1 MTSDPPIFLSARDCQ
16 KLLSPDHVL
25 AEIERALVWDAEG
38 TVRWPAPR
46 NLNIVPD
53 RFGSHYHA
61 KACVLEDVPVAG
73 FRVVSHPEDEASR
86 FATRWVLL
94 VDPLT
99 GLPLAIIDESWS
111 YAQRTVASIV
121 LASHRL
127 AGPQPRILA
136 LVGAGRLATAALEY
150 YSRLFHLQEVR
161 IASRRAETRSA
172 LAAKA
177 QRRYGLSAKAA
188 DSIEQAVRG
197 ADLVLTSTSSGKA
210 VLEEPWVSHGAV
222 VASLTTAEPGRD
234 FAKQCDLLVVDSR
247 EQLQKEL
254 IAEFGPEAPDWVKAT
269 VGEVVTGQHPGRTD
283 PAQRVLIITEGMAS
297 QDVAL
302 AYRAYQLALESK
314 NGTPLPMAEAE
325 D

>member
-1 MTSDPPIFLSARDCQ
+1 MNVDPPIFLSARDCQ
-16 KLLSPDHVL
+16 MLLSPNDVL
-25 AEIERALVWDAEG
+25 AEMERALVWDAAG
-38 TVRWPAPR
+38 TVRWPVPR

-73 FRVVSHPEDEASR
+73 FRVVSHPEDESSR
-86 FATRWVLL
+86 FATRFVLL
-94 VDPLT
+94 VDPLS
-99 GLPLAIIDESWS
+99 GLPLALIDETWS
-111 YAQRTVASIV
+111 YAQRSVASVV
-121 LASHRL
+121 LASRRL
-127 AGPQPRILA
+127 ANGEPTILA

-150 YSRLFHLQEVR
+150 YSRLFKLQEVR
-161 IASRRAETRSA
+161 IASRRPETRNT
-172 LAAKA
+172 LASRATK
-177 QRRYGLSAKAA
+177 RYGLSAKATG
-188 DSIEQAVRG
+188 DIEQAVRG
-197 ADLVLTSTSSGKA
+197 AELVLTSTNSGKA
-210 VLEEPWVSHGAV
+210 VLEESWVETGAV
-222 VASLTTAEPGRD
+222 VASLTTAEPGR
-234 FAKQCDLLVVDSR
+234 ALAEQCDLLVVDSR

-302 AYRAYQLALESK
+302 AYRAYQLARESK
-314 NGTPLPMAEAE
+314 KGTPLPMAEAE